1 MLWKLYESNISSFRY
16 WRGQHLNNLDRQ
28 RIHCCAVGPARPL
41 RSQQSMLVGDTKE
54 SRQWASLPTQVQWLT
69 FDTLS
74 VCCGGRRRRSES
86 VRKESAQRFAD
97 RFLLKRYFHCLSVYL
112 PVHTS
117 RILFAHLYIFFSPL
131 TAFSLLSS
139 IIPHSPPLPSLCLL
153 ACSFARPIP
162 LAGENRDLFKREDTW
177 RNRINPA
184 AGRRT
189 VIIFPVFKLHR
200 PQSAFTFRLSKNI
213 NAGGEMWRSSRT
225 FTGKVLLWR
234 FAGLWTFFFE
244 SMRGVL
250 KTDIVCLLM
259 QKLIS
264 FCLRIQFYRYILANM
279 HLCLGSCLS
288 VCVPAYNMSGCIKL
302 IITRRRKKYI

>member
-1 MLWKLYESNISSFRY
+1 M
-16 WRGQHLNNLDRQ
+16 
-28 RIHCCAVGPARPL
+28 
-41 RSQQSMLVGDTKE
+41 
-54 SRQWASLPTQVQWLT
+54 
-69 FDTLS
+69 
-74 VCCGGRRRRSES
+74 
-86 VRKESAQRFAD
+86 RKESAQRFAD

-200 PQSAFTFRLSKNI
+200 PQSAFTYRLSKNI
-213 NAGGEMWRSSRT
+213 NAGGKMWRSSRS
-225 FTGKVLLWR
+225 FTGKVLL
-234 FAGLWTFFFE
+234 
-244 SMRGVL
+244 
-250 KTDIVCLLM
+250 
-259 QKLIS
+259 
-264 FCLRIQFYRYILANM
+264 
-279 HLCLGSCLS
+279 
-288 VCVPAYNMSGCIKL
+288 
-302 IITRRRKKYI
+302 